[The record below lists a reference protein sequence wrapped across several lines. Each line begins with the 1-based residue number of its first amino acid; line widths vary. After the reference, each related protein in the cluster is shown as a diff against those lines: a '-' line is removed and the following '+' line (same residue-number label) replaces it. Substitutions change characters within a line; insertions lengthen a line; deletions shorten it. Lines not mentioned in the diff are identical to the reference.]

1 MGMPEMLKN
10 QQSSTSVPRSGG
22 DRLRDRS
29 HLSRNHPMIR
39 TLSVTATL
47 ALLLPSAAPAQ
58 DTLPATAPAAIKQIR
73 AVRVQGRPPSVDG
86 RLDDVAWRDAPVL
99 SDFVQKQPVEGAQPT
114 ERTEVR
120 FVYDDAALYVG
131 ARMYKNDPGSIQA
144 PVSRRDNGN
153 QAEHVWISLDT
164 YLDRRTA
171 YSFGVTAAGTRM
183 DWYHPSDDEDDV
195 DLSFDPVWQAEV
207 QRDSLGWTAEMRI
220 PFSQLRFSA
229 APVQTWGL
237 NIDRWN
243 PATQEDVFW
252 IPVPTQERAWASR
265 FGTLAG
271 IEGIRPSRRA
281 ELLPYVASSGTF
293 SADPGAG
300 NPFNDGSTFDGRVG
314 ADFKM
319 GAGPNLTL
327 EGTVNPDF
335 GQVELDP
342 AEVNLSA
349 YETYFEERR
358 PFFIEGRQLLAGNGP
373 EYFYSRRIGAIPDRA
388 FALSPGGD
396 FVDWPRNS
404 TILGAAKLTGRLTS
418 GTSVGALAAVTD
430 DAHARGFDTTV
441 REFGSAMVAPRTG
454 YAVGRVQQEFGA
466 AQSTAGLLMTAVR
479 RDMDA
484 GSPLAELLHRDALA
498 GGGDWNLRFRGGE
511 YSVSGYL
518 GFSYVAGDSL
528 ALRRTQRSSA
538 HYFQRPDA
546 DHVEY
551 RTRTSL
557 AGYTGSLAIRRSSGK
572 HWLWTASLNGRSPG
586 FEINDAGFA
595 GRADQAFGYLNLRYR
610 ETQPGRVFRNYD
622 LGVSSEN
629 TWNFGGT
636 RTFSALRTDMRF
648 TWKNFWRTTLI
659 GWIDLPSQ
667 SDALTRGGPLAR
679 MGRSWRVILNGG
691 TPTSWRTRASAQA
704 TIGGGEE
711 DADYLLLYTSVSV
724 RPGPRWQAS
733 IEPLWRRMTDPRQFV
748 ASLPGGPESTF
759 GRRYA
764 FASVDQSIFSAATRL
779 NYLFTP
785 DLSLELYVEPFA
797 ANARYESFGQ
807 LHAPRS
813 GRLDG
818 LGERL
823 VSEGPEHFFV
833 LDGDGD
839 GDGQPDRTL
848 IAQDFNVRSFRSN
861 AVLRWEWR
869 PGSTLFLVWQ
879 RDRYSREIFG
889 DDVGF
894 GALTETF
901 GGRGDNFLALK
912 MTYWIPVR

>member
-1 MGMPEMLKN
+1 MTRISL
-10 QQSSTSVPRSGG
+10 
-22 DRLRDRS
+22 
-29 HLSRNHPMIR
+29 
-39 TLSVTATL
+39 AAAL
-47 ALLLPSAAPAQ
+47 ALLLPAAAPAQ
-58 DTLPATAPAAIKQIR
+58 TPAAPASTPAVRKEIR
-73 AVRVQGRPPSVDG
+73 AVRIEGRAPAVDG
-86 RLDDVAWRDAPVL
+86 RLDDVVWAAAPVL
-99 SDFVQKQPVEGAQPT
+99 ADFVQKQPVEGAEPT

-120 FVYDDAALYVG
+120 FVYDDAALYVA
-131 ARMYKNDPGSIQA
+131 ARMFKKDPASIQA
-144 PVSRRDNGN
+144 PVGRRDTGH
-153 QAEHVWISLDT
+153 QAEHIWISLDT

-183 DWYHPSDDEDDV
+183 DWYHPTDDEG
-195 DLSFDPVWQAEV
+195 DLDMSFDPVWQAEV

-220 PFSQLRFSA
+220 PFSQLRFNA
-229 APVQTWGL
+229 AAVQTWGL

-252 IPVPTQERAWASR
+252 IPVPAQQRAWASR

-271 IEGIRPSRRA
+271 IAGIRPSRRA
-281 ELLPYVASSGTF
+281 ELLPYVASSGSFTA
-293 SADPGAG
+293 SPGAG
-300 NPFNDGSTFDGRVG
+300 NPFDDGSSFDGRVG

-319 GAGPNLTL
+319 GVGPNLTL

-335 GQVELDP
+335 GQVEADP
-342 AEVNLSA
+342 AQVNLSA
-349 YETYFEERR
+349 YEAYFDERR
-358 PFFIEGRQLLAGNGP
+358 PFFIEGRQLLAGSGP
-373 EYFYSRRIGAIPDRA
+373 EYFYSRRIGSIPDRA
-388 FALSPGGD
+388 LSSLSPGGD
-396 FVDWPRNS
+396 FADWPRNS
-404 TILGAAKLTGRLTS
+404 TILGAAKLTGRLNG
-418 GTSVGALAAVTD
+418 GTSVGALAALTN
-430 DAHARGFDTTV
+430 DASARGFDVTA
-441 REFGSAMVAPRTG
+441 REFDRVTVAPRTG
-454 YAVGRVQQEFGA
+454 YAIGRVQQEFGA
-466 AQSTAGLLMTAVR
+466 SQSTAGLLMTAVH

-484 GSPLAELLHRDALA
+484 GSPLADLLHRDALA

-511 YSVSGYL
+511 YSVSGYA

-546 DHVEY
+546 GHVEY
-551 RTRTSL
+551 GTRTSL
-557 AGYTGSLAIRRSSGK
+557 GGYTGSLAVRRNSGR
-572 HWLWTASLNGRSPG
+572 HWLWTASLSGQSPG

-595 GRADQAFGYLNLRYR
+595 GRADQAFGYLSLRYR
-610 ETQPGRVFRNYD
+610 ETQPGSVFRNYD

-648 TWKNFWRTTLI
+648 TWKKFWRTTVI
-659 GWIDLPSQ
+659 GWVDLPSQ

-679 MGRSWRVILNGG
+679 MGQGWRFTLSGG
-691 TPTSWRTRASAQA
+691 SPSSRRASVSAQ
-704 TIGGGEE
+704 TSVGGGE
-711 DADYLLLYTSVSV
+711 DGAAYLLFYTSLSI

-748 ASLPGGPESTF
+748 ASLPGGPQVTY
-759 GRRYA
+759 GRRYT

-807 LHAPRS
+807 LRAPRS
-813 GRLDG
+813 GELDG
-818 LGERL
+818 LGDGRL
-823 VSEGPEHFFV
+823 VSDDGRHFFIT
-833 LDGDGD
+833 DQDEN
-839 GDGQPDRTL
+839 GDGQPDPAL

-869 PGSTLFLVWQ
+869 PGSTMYLVWQ
-879 RDRYSREIFG
+879 RDRYSEEVFG
-889 DDVGF
+889 DDVGI
-894 GALTETF
+894 GALTDTF

>member
-1 MGMPEMLKN
+1 
-10 QQSSTSVPRSGG
+10 
-22 DRLRDRS
+22 
-29 HLSRNHPMIR
+29 MIR
-39 TLSVTATL
+39 SLSSAAVL
-47 ALLLPSAAPAQ
+47 ALLLLPFAAAAQTPAPAQ
-58 DTLPATAPAAIKQIR
+58 APAARKEIR
-73 AVRVQGRPPSVDG
+73 AARVQGRAPAVDG
-86 RLDDVAWRDAPVL
+86 RLDDAAWQAAPVL
-99 SDFVQKQPVEGAQPT
+99 SDFVMKQPVEGGQPT

-120 FVYDDAALYVG
+120 FVYDDAALYVA
-131 ARMYKNDPGSIQA
+131 ARMHKNDPSAIQA

-153 QAEHVWISLDT
+153 QAEHIWISLDT

-183 DWYHPSDDEDDV
+183 DWYHPSDDETDV

-220 PFSQLRFSA
+220 PFSQLRFNA
-229 APVQTWGL
+229 ATVQTWGL
-237 NIDRWN
+237 NVDRWN

-271 IEGIRPSRRA
+271 IEGIRPTRRA
-281 ELLPYVASSGTF
+281 ELLPYVASSGSF
-293 SADPGAG
+293 SADPGTG
-300 NPFNDGSTFDGRVG
+300 NPFDDGSSFEGRIG

-319 GAGPNLTL
+319 GVGPNLTL

-342 AEVNLSA
+342 AQVNLSA
-349 YETYFEERR
+349 YETYFDERR

-388 FALSPGGD
+388 FSLSPEGD
-396 FVDWPRNS
+396 FVDWPRNT
-404 TILGAAKLTGRLTS
+404 TILGAAKLTGRLQS
-418 GTSVGALAAVTD
+418 GTSKGVLAAVTD
-430 DAHARGFDTTV
+430 AAAARGFDTTA
-441 REFGSAMVAPRTG
+441 REFGSILVAPRTG
-454 YAVGRVQQEFGA
+454 FAVGRVQQEFGA
-466 AQSTAGLLMTAVR
+466 DQSTAGLLLTGVR
-479 RDMDA
+479 RDLDA
-484 GSPLAELLHRDALA
+484 ESPLAGLLHRDAVA

-511 YSVSGYL
+511 YSVSGYA
-518 GFSYVAGDSL
+518 GFSYVGGDSL

-551 RTRTSL
+551 RSRTSL
-557 AGYTGSLAIRRSSGK
+557 SGYTGSLAIRRNSGR
-572 HWLWTASLNGRSPG
+572 HWLWTASLSGQSPG

-595 GRADQAFGYLNLRYR
+595 GRADQVFGFLNLRYR
-610 ETQPGRVFRNYD
+610 ETRPGRVFRNYD
-622 LGVSSEN
+622 IGANSEN

-648 TWKNFWRTTLI
+648 TWKNFWRTNVTA
-659 GWIDLPSQ
+659 WWDLPSQ

-679 MGRSWRVILNGG
+679 MGSGWRFILSGG
-691 TPTSWRTRASAQA
+691 TPTSWRTSASAQ
-704 TIGGGEE
+704 TSIGGGE
-711 DADYLLLYTSVSV
+711 DGASYLLFYTSVSV

-748 ASLPGGPESTF
+748 GSLPGGPEATY
-759 GRRYA
+759 GRRYT
-764 FASVDQSIFSAATRL
+764 FAAVDQSIFSAATRL

-807 LHAPRS
+807 LRAPRS
-813 GRLDG
+813 GELDA
-818 LGERL
+818 LGEGRL
-823 VSEGPEHFFV
+823 VSRDGEHFFV
-833 LDGDGD
+833 LDEDGD
-839 GDGQPDRTL
+839 GDGVPDQAL

-861 AVLRWEWR
+861 AVMRWEWR

-879 RDRYSREIFG
+879 RDRYSQEIFG
-889 DDVGF
+889 RDVGV
-894 GALTETF
+894 GALADTF

>member
-1 MGMPEMLKN
+1 
-10 QQSSTSVPRSGG
+10 
-22 DRLRDRS
+22 
-29 HLSRNHPMIR
+29 MIR
-39 TLSVTATL
+39 ILPITAAL
-47 ALLLPSAAPAQ
+47 ALLIPAAAHAQTPAAPAS
-58 DTLPATAPAAIKQIR
+58 APAARKEIR
-73 AVRVQGRPPSVDG
+73 AVRVQGRTPAIDG
-86 RLDDVAWRDAPVL
+86 RLDDAAWAAAPVL
-99 SDFVQKQPVEGAQPT
+99 SDFIQKQPVEGAQPT

-120 FVYDDAALYVG
+120 FVYDDAALYVA
-131 ARMYKNDPGSIQA
+131 ARMFKNDPASIQA

-153 QAEHVWISLDT
+153 QAEHIWISLDT

-183 DWYHPSDDEDDV
+183 DWYHATDNEGDV

-220 PFSQLRFSA
+220 PFSQLRFNA
-229 APVQTWGL
+229 RAVQTWGL

-252 IPVPTQERAWASR
+252 IPVPTQQRAWASR

-281 ELLPYVASSGTF
+281 ELLPYVASSGSFTA
-293 SADPGAG
+293 SPGAG
-300 NPFNDGSTFDGRVG
+300 NPFDDGSSVDARVG

-319 GAGPNLTL
+319 GVGPNLTL
-327 EGTVNPDF
+327 EGAVNPDF
-335 GQVELDP
+335 GQVEADP
-342 AEVNLSA
+342 AQVNLSA
-349 YETYFEERR
+349 YEAYFDERR
-358 PFFIEGRQLLAGNGP
+358 PFFIEGRQLLAGSGP
-373 EYFYSRRIGAIPDRA
+373 EYFYSRRIGSIPDRA
-388 FALSPGGD
+388 LSSLSPGGD
-396 FVDWPRNS
+396 YADWPRNS
-404 TILGAAKLTGRLTS
+404 TILGAAKLTGRLNS

-430 DAHARGFDTTV
+430 DAVARGFDIDT
-441 REFGSAMVAPRTG
+441 REFGRVMVAPRTG
-454 YAVGRVQQEFGA
+454 YAIGRVQQEFGA
-466 AQSTAGLLMTAVR
+466 SQSTAGVLMTAVH
-479 RDMDA
+479 RDMNA
-484 GSPLAELLHRDALA
+484 GSPLADLLHRDAVT
-498 GGGDWNLRFRGGE
+498 GGGDWNLRFKGGE
-511 YSVSGYL
+511 YSVSGYA

-546 DHVEY
+546 GHVEY
-551 RTRTSL
+551 RSRTSL
-557 AGYTGSLAIRRSSGK
+557 GGYAGQLAIARNSGR
-572 HWLWTASLNGRSPG
+572 HWLWTASLSGQSPG

-595 GRADQAFGYLNLRYR
+595 GRADQALGYLNLRYR
-610 ETQPGRVFRNYD
+610 ETQPGRVLRNYD
-622 LGVSSEN
+622 IGVSSEN

-648 TWKNFWRTTLI
+648 TWKNFWRTTVI
-659 GWIDLPSQ
+659 GWVDLASQ

-679 MGRSWRVILNGG
+679 TGQAWRVMLSGG
-691 TPTSWRTRASAQA
+691 SPGSRRASVSAQ
-704 TIGGGEE
+704 TSLGGGE
-711 DADYLLLYTSVSV
+711 DGASYLLFYTALSV

-733 IEPLWRRMTDPRQFV
+733 IAPLWRRMTDPRQFV
-748 ASLPGGPESTF
+748 GSLPGGPEATY
-759 GRRYA
+759 GRRYT
-764 FASVDQSIFSAATRL
+764 FAAVDQSIFSAATRV

-807 LHAPRS
+807 LRAPRS
-813 GRLDG
+813 GELDA
-818 LGERL
+818 LGEGRL
-823 VSEGPEHFFV
+823 VSRNGEHFFV
-833 LDGDGD
+833 TDEDED
-839 GDGQPDRTL
+839 GDGQPDQSL

-869 PGSTLFLVWQ
+869 PGSTMYLVWQ

-889 DDVGF
+889 DNVGI
-894 GALTETF
+894 GALGETF